1 MLGLLT
7 PEPFRGDQIAA
18 GAVVLTVL
26 VGLLDLRLQGDVDAG
41 GRLAITLVVLA
52 LLTVIAA
59 RSPTEPTSPRGY
71 QVALYLCTWFL
82 TLLALRDVV
91 DVVGAGFT
99 TATTL
104 LWTSAVL
111 MAVALAWARTRHT
124 AALTLLAALSGIVVV
139 LSAAEAAGDPG
150 GGTYRWLLLACAA
163 VLALVAL
170 ARRDRHPAHAA
181 QLANAGGIAIAGILG
196 SVALEGL
203 AFLTRFAGSD
213 SVATS
218 GAGLGTGWE
227 LLGLAAGFGLVAYGA
242 VDEHRGPVLVGI
254 LLLVEWIAVVG
265 VDGGLVGWPL
275 VLAVAAGFLLVVGL
289 RPSTPMPPP
298 PGEPVLPDAPLPLPW
313 RRDRG

>member
-26 VGLLDLRLQGDVDAG
+26 VGLLDLRLQGEVGAG
-41 GRLAITLVVLA
+41 ARLAITLVVLL
-52 LLTVIAA
+52 LLTVIAV

-82 TLLALRDVV
+82 VLLALRDVV
-91 DVVGAGFT
+91 DIVGADFT
-99 TATTL
+99 TAGTF

-111 MAVALAWARTRHT
+111 MAVALAWARTRYT

-139 LSAAEAAGDPG
+139 LAAAETVGDPG
-150 GGTYRWLLLACAA
+150 NGTYRWLLFGCAT
-163 VLALVAL
+163 VLGLVAL
-170 ARRDRHPAHAA
+170 ARRDRRPTHAA

-196 SVALEGL
+196 SVALEGF
-203 AFLTRFAGSD
+203 AVFTRFAGTD
-213 SVATS
+213 AVAVAT
-218 GAGLGTGWE
+218 GLGTGWE

-275 VLAVAAGFLLVVGL
+275 VLALGAGFMLVVGL

-298 PGEPVLPDAPLPLPW
+298 PGEPVLPDTPLPLPW

>member
-1 MLGLLT
+1 VLGLLT

-41 GRLAITLVVLA
+41 ARLAITLAVLV
-52 LLTVIAA
+52 LLAVIAA

-91 DVVGAGFT
+91 DVVGAEFT

-111 MAVALAWARTRHT
+111 MAVALAWARTRYT

-139 LSAAEAAGDPG
+139 LSAAESVGDPG
-150 GGTYRWLLLACAA
+150 NGTYRWLLLGCAL

-170 ARRDRHPAHAA
+170 ARRDRRPAHAA
-181 QLANAGGIAIAGILG
+181 QLANAGGLAIAGILG
-196 SVALEGL
+196 SVALEGV
-203 AFLTRFAGSD
+203 AFFTRFAGSD
-213 SVATS
+213 AVTFD
-218 GAGLGTGWE
+218 AGLGTGWE

-242 VDEHRGPVLVGI
+242 VDEHRGPVVVGI

-265 VDGGLVGWPL
+265 VNGGLVGWPL
-275 VLAVAAGFLLVVGL
+275 VLAVGAIFLLVVGL

-313 RRDRG
+313 RRDR